1 MMEITW
7 LGHSCFRPKG
17 KQATVITDP
26 FSPSI
31 GYTLGKVTAEIV
43 TVSHSHPG
51 HSYTQGV
58 GGEPRILKSP
68 GEYESAGV
76 LSVGVRTFHDN
87 EKGAQRG
94 KNTAF
99 VIDVD
104 DVMICH
110 LGDLGHVLTAEQVAE
125 INGVD
130 VLLIPVGGVS
140 TIDAVQA
147 AQVVRQLEPKIVI
160 PMHYKTDAIKR
171 EFETA
176 DRFLKEMGV
185 KEAIPQPKLTVN
197 KNSLPL
203 TMQVVMLSYKQ

>member
-1 MMEITW
+1 MMEIIW
-7 LGHSCFRPKG
+7 LGHSCFRLKG

-26 FSPSI
+26 FSPAT

-43 TVSHSHPG
+43 TVSHGHPG
-51 HSYTQGV
+51 HSYVQGV

-76 LSVGVRTFHDN
+76 LTVGVHTYHDN

-125 INGVD
+125 IDGVD

-147 AQVVRQLEPKIVI
+147 AQIVRQLEPKVVI
-160 PMHYKTDAIKR
+160 PMHYKTDALKR
-171 EFETA
+171 ELETA

-185 KEAIPQPKLTVN
+185 KEAVPQPKLTVT

-203 TMQVVMLSYKQ
+203 TMQVTILSYK

>member
-1 MMEITW
+1 MEITW
-7 LGHSCFRPKG
+7 LGHSCFKLKG

-26 FSPSI
+26 FSPGI
-31 GYTLGKVTAEIV
+31 GYTLGKVSAEIV
-43 TVSHSHPG
+43 TISHSHPW
-51 HSYTQGV
+51 HSYIQGV
-58 GGEPRILKSP
+58 SGEPRVLKGP
-68 GEYESAGV
+68 GEYEAAGV
-76 LSVGVRTFHDN
+76 LTVGVHTFHDS

-94 KNTAF
+94 KNTVF

-110 LGDLGHVLTAEQVAE
+110 LGDLGHPLTAEQVAE
-125 INGVD
+125 IDGVD

-147 AQVVRQLEPKIVI
+147 AQIVRHLEPKIVI
-160 PMHYKTDAIKR
+160 PMHYKTEATKK
-171 EFETA
+171 ELEPV

-185 KEAIPQPKLTVN
+185 KEAVPQPKLLVN

-203 TMQVVMLSYKQ
+203 TMQVVVLNYKQ

>member
-1 MMEITW
+1 MEITW
-7 LGHSCFRPKG
+7 LGHSCFKLKG

-26 FSPSI
+26 FSPAI
-31 GYTLGKVTAEIV
+31 GYTLGKVTADIV
-43 TVSHSHPG
+43 TVSHPHPG
-51 HSYTQGV
+51 HSYVQGV
-58 GGEPRILKSP
+58 ADEPRVLKSP
-68 GEYESAGV
+68 GEYESGGV
-76 LSVGVRTFHDN
+76 LTVGVHTFHDN

-94 KNTAF
+94 KNTVF

-130 VLLIPVGGVS
+130 VLLIPVGNVS

-147 AQVVRQLEPKIVI
+147 AQIVRQLEPKIVI
-160 PMHYKTDAIKR
+160 PMHYKTEAEKKDL
-171 EFETA
+171 ETA

-185 KEAIPQPKLTVN
+185 KEAIAQPKLLVN
-197 KNSLPL
+197 KSSMPL
-203 TMQVVMLSYKQ
+203 TMQVVMLSYK

>member
-1 MMEITW
+1 MEITW
-7 LGHSCFRPKG
+7 LGHSCFKLKG

-26 FSPSI
+26 FSPGT
-31 GYTLGKVTAEIV
+31 GYTLGKVTAEII
-43 TVSHSHPG
+43 TVSHAHPG
-51 HSYTQGV
+51 HSYVQGI

-76 LSVGVRTFHDN
+76 LTVGVHTYHDN
-87 EKGAQRG
+87 EKGTLRG

-99 VIDVD
+99 VIDID

-125 INGVD
+125 IDGVD
-130 VLLIPVGGVS
+130 VLLVPVGGVS

-147 AQVVRQLEPKIVI
+147 AQIVRQLEPKVVI
-160 PMHYKTDAIKR
+160 PMHYKTDALKR
-171 EFETA
+171 ELETT

-185 KEAIPQPKLTVN
+185 KEVVPQPKLTVN

-203 TMQVVMLSYKQ
+203 TMQVVVLSYK

>member
-1 MMEITW
+1 MEITW
-7 LGHSCFRPKG
+7 LGHSCFKLKG

-26 FSPSI
+26 CSPAI
-31 GYTLGKVTAEIV
+31 GYVLGKVSAEII
-43 TVSHSHPG
+43 TVSHPHPG
-51 HSYTQGV
+51 HSYVQGV
-58 GGEPRILKSP
+58 SGEPRILKSP

-76 LSVGVRTFHDN
+76 LTVGVHTYHDN

-94 KNTAF
+94 KNTTF

-110 LGDLGHVLTAEQVAE
+110 LGDIGHVLTAEQVAE
-125 INGVD
+125 IDGVD
-130 VLLIPVGGVS
+130 ILLIPVGGIS

-147 AQVVRQLEPKIVI
+147 AQIVRQLEPKIVI
-160 PMHYKTDAIKR
+160 PMHYKTDALKM
-171 EFETA
+171 ELETA

-185 KEAIPQPKLTVN
+185 KEAVPQPKLLVN

-203 TMQVVMLSYKQ
+203 TMQVVILSYKQ

>member
-1 MMEITW
+1 MEITW
-7 LGHSCFRPKG
+7 LGHSCFRLKG

-26 FSPSI
+26 FSPAI

-43 TVSHSHPG
+43 TVSHAHPG
-51 HSYTQGV
+51 HSYIQGV

-76 LSVGVRTFHDN
+76 LTVGVHTYHDN

-125 INGVD
+125 IDGVD

-147 AQVVRQLEPKIVI
+147 AQIVRQLEPKVVI
-160 PMHYKTDAIKR
+160 PMHYKTDALKR
-171 EFETA
+171 ELETA

-185 KEAIPQPKLTVN
+185 KEAVPQPKLTVT

-203 TMQVVMLSYKQ
+203 TMQVTILSYK

>member
-1 MMEITW
+1 MEITW
-7 LGHSCFRPKG
+7 LGHSCFRLKG

-26 FSPSI
+26 FSPAT
-31 GYTLGKVTAEIV
+31 GYTLGKVTADIV
-43 TVSHSHPG
+43 TVSHPHPG
-51 HSYTQGV
+51 HSYVQGV
-58 GGEPRILKSP
+58 AGEPRILKSP

-76 LSVGVRTFHDN
+76 LSVGVHTYHDN
-87 EKGAQRG
+87 EKGALRG

-130 VLLIPVGGVS
+130 ILLVPVGGVS

-147 AQVVRQLEPKIVI
+147 AQIVRQLEPKIVI

-185 KEAIPQPKLTVN
+185 KEAIPQPKLAVN

-203 TMQVVMLSYKQ
+203 TMQVVILSYKQ

>member
-1 MMEITW
+1 MEITW
-7 LGHSCFRPKG
+7 LGHSCFRLKG

-26 FSPSI
+26 FSPAS
-31 GYTLGKVTAEIV
+31 GYTLGKATAEIV
-43 TVSHSHPG
+43 TVSHAHPG
-51 HSYTQGV
+51 HSYIQGV

-76 LSVGVRTFHDN
+76 LTVGVHTYHDN

-110 LGDLGHVLTAEQVAE
+110 IGDLGHVLTAEQVAE
-125 INGVD
+125 IDGVD

-147 AQVVRQLEPKIVI
+147 AQIVRQLEPKVVI
-160 PMHYKTDAIKR
+160 PMHYKTDALKR
-171 EFETA
+171 ELETA

-185 KEAIPQPKLTVN
+185 KEAVPQPKLTVT

-203 TMQVVMLSYKQ
+203 TMQVTILSYK

>member
-1 MMEITW
+1 MEITW
-7 LGHSCFRPKG
+7 LGHSCFKLKG

-31 GYTLGKVTAEIV
+31 GYTLGKLSADII

-51 HSYTQGV
+51 HSNVQGV

-68 GEYESAGV
+68 GEYESTGV
-76 LSVGVRTFHDN
+76 LTVGVHTFHDN

-125 INGVD
+125 VDGVD
-130 VLLIPVGGVS
+130 VLLIPVGGSS

-147 AQVVRQLEPKIVI
+147 AQIVRQLEPKIVI
-160 PMHYKTDAIKR
+160 PMHYKTDALKR
-171 EFETA
+171 ELETA
-176 DRFLKEMGV
+176 DRFLKEMGI
-185 KEAIPQPKLTVN
+185 KEALPQPKLAVN

-203 TMQVVMLSYKQ
+203 TMQVVLLSYKQ

>member
-1 MMEITW
+1 MEITW
-7 LGHSCFRPKG
+7 LGHSCFRLKG

-26 FSPSI
+26 FSPAI

-43 TVSHSHPG
+43 TVSHPHPG
-51 HSYTQGV
+51 HSYIQGV
-58 GGEPRILKSP
+58 AGEPRILKSP

-76 LSVGVRTFHDN
+76 LSVGVHTFHDN
-87 EKGAQRG
+87 EKGALRG

-130 VLLIPVGGVS
+130 ILLVPVGGVS

-147 AQVVRQLEPKIVI
+147 AQIVRQLEPKIVI

-171 EFETA
+171 ELETA

-185 KEAIPQPKLTVN
+185 KEAIPQPKLAVN

>member
-1 MMEITW
+1 MEITW
-7 LGHSCFRPKG
+7 LGHSCFKLKG

-26 FSPSI
+26 FSPAI
-31 GYTLGKVTAEIV
+31 GYTLGKVMADIV
-43 TVSHSHPG
+43 TVSHPHPG
-51 HSYTQGV
+51 HSYVQGV
-58 GGEPRILKSP
+58 ADEPRVLKSP
-68 GEYESAGV
+68 GEYESGGV
-76 LSVGVRTFHDN
+76 LTVGVHTFHDN

-94 KNTAF
+94 KNTVF

-130 VLLIPVGGVS
+130 VLLIPVGNVS

-147 AQVVRQLEPKIVI
+147 AQIVRQLEPKIVI
-160 PMHYKTDAIKR
+160 PMHYKTEAEKKDL
-171 EFETA
+171 ETA

-185 KEAIPQPKLTVN
+185 KEAIAQPKLLVN
-197 KNSLPL
+197 KSSLPL
-203 TMQVVMLSYKQ
+203 TMQVVMLSYK

>member
-1 MMEITW
+1 MEITW
-7 LGHSCFRPKG
+7 LGHSCFRLKG

-26 FSPSI
+26 FSPAS

-43 TVSHSHPG
+43 TISHAHPG
-51 HSYTQGV
+51 HSYIQGV

-76 LSVGVRTFHDN
+76 LTVGVHTYHDN

-125 INGVD
+125 IDGVD

-147 AQVVRQLEPKIVI
+147 AQIVRQLEPKVVI
-160 PMHYKTDAIKR
+160 PMHYKTDALKR
-171 EFETA
+171 ELETA

-185 KEAIPQPKLTVN
+185 KEAVPQPKLTVT

-203 TMQVVMLSYKQ
+203 TMQVTILSYK

>member
-1 MMEITW
+1 MEITW
-7 LGHSCFRPKG
+7 LGHSCFKLKG
-17 KQATVITDP
+17 KRATVITDP
-26 FSPSI
+26 FPPSI

-43 TVSHSHPG
+43 TVSHPHPG
-51 HSYTQGV
+51 HSYIQGV
-58 GGEPRILKSP
+58 AGEPRILKSP

-147 AQVVRQLEPKIVI
+147 AQIVRQLEPKIVI

-176 DRFLKEMGV
+176 DHFLKEMGV
-185 KEAIPQPKLTVN
+185 KEAIPQPKLAVN

>member
-1 MMEITW
+1 MEITW
-7 LGHSCFRPKG
+7 LGHSCFRLKG

-26 FSPSI
+26 FSPAI
-31 GYTLGKVTAEIV
+31 GYALGKVTAEIV
-43 TVSHSHPG
+43 TVSHAHPG
-51 HSYTQGV
+51 HSYIQGV

-76 LSVGVRTFHDN
+76 LTVGVHTYHDN

-125 INGVD
+125 IDGVD

-147 AQVVRQLEPKIVI
+147 AQIVRQLEPKVVI
-160 PMHYKTDAIKR
+160 PMHYKTDALKR
-171 EFETA
+171 ELETA

-185 KEAIPQPKLTVN
+185 KEAVPQPKLTVT

-203 TMQVVMLSYKQ
+203 TMQVTILSYK